1 MIQTLKLLIDTLFV
15 ILCLGFFGF
24 LFILPFEIFNTK
36 IVEVEFNNYGGFQNL
51 PFLYWTAIGLSIATY
66 TFFLI
71 GLNYLRK
78 TANRFISSVFYS
90 IEIIRNL
97 KLSGIFF
104 LLSAVVLAFTYI
116 VAWGI
121 DVSEGHIKLV
131 LGTNVMIPMFLC
143 IVGLFFILQSKVL
156 NQARL
161 FKEDSDLTI

>member
-15 ILCLGFFGF
+15 MLCLGFLGF

-36 IVEVEFNNYGGFQNL
+36 IVEVEFKNYEGFQEL
-51 PFLYWTAIGLSIATY
+51 PFLYWTAIGLSIVTY

-78 TANRFISSVFYS
+78 TANRFIASTFYS
-90 IEIIRNL
+90 VKIIRNL

-104 LLSAVVLAFTYI
+104 ILSAIILAFTYI

-121 DVSEGHIKLV
+121 DVSAGHINLL
-131 LGTNVMIPMFLC
+131 LGTNVMIPMFY
-143 IVGLFFILQSKVL
+143 V
-156 NQARL
+156 
-161 FKEDSDLTI
+161 